1 MLKDCLMQP
10 SLQVEM
16 VKKAEY
22 YDLLRALQKWQTMP
36 CISIHE
42 VLTAKVANAGKM
54 IDSDTVSATNQT
66 QNMC

>member
-16 VKKAEY
+16 FKKAEY
-22 YDLLRALQKWQTMP
+22 YDLLGALQNWQTMP

-54 IDSDTVSATNQT
+54 IDLSVVTSGDPNVT
-66 QNMC
+66 